1 MLELGL
7 TFDFGQ
13 MVLDDEIARMNRRVL
28 EGIRSDPAAIG
39 LDSIRR
45 VGSHGNFLRE
55 KQTRELA
62 SREQS
67 QARVMD
73 RRMRGAW
80 EKRGAEDA
88 HARALTRAREILA
101 DHIVAPLPPEAEA
114 VIARYLGRPAPSRG
128 GS

>member
-13 MVLDDEIARMNRRVL
+13 MVLDDEIARMNRRLL
-28 EGIRSDPAAIG
+28 EGIRSDPATIG

-45 VGSHGNFLRE
+45 VGSDGNFLRE

-88 HARALTRAREILA
+88 HTRALARAREILA
-101 DHIVAPLPPEAEA
+101 DHVVAPLPPEAEE
-114 VIARYLGRPAPSRG
+114 VIARYLGRPVSSRG
-128 GS
+128 GR